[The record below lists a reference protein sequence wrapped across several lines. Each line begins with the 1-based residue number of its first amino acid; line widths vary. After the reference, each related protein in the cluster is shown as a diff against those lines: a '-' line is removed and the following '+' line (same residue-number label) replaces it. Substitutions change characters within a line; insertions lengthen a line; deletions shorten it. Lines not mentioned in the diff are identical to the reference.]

1 MLYSDGNKR
10 RLPSFMT
17 TKVGNDGTPIRSTS
31 SSSIPLSPYQP
42 VPNTSSSSS
51 TLSSKS
57 TSRRTNLVCWLFVI
71 FVCILLLAA
80 QLGFYNVFELYY
92 SSDVVLSEEAIGKL
106 VSKRGMSSSY
116 LYTSTHTCIHTYMH
130 LLL

>member
-1 MLYSDGNKR
+1 MQSSDGNKR
-10 RLPSFMT
+10 RLPSFMS
-17 TKVGNDGTPIRSTS
+17 TKVGNGTPIRSNS

-57 TSRRTNLVCWLFVI
+57 TSRRTCLVLWLLVI

-92 SSDVVLSEEAIGKL
+92 SNDVILSEEAIGK
-106 VSKRGMSSSY
+106 
-116 LYTSTHTCIHTYMH
+116 
-130 LLL
+130 